1 MHSSRRSASAHATPP
16 SGSVRRVATTVTA
29 LDLPKFD
36 YTDPQ
41 IRGDRFHETMR
52 DLRERSW
59 IATSDFGYFVLDR
72 EAAGFF
78 LRTRK
83 AEFPGVYMFD
93 LLGIQDG
100 PLRSSLSR
108 NILTLGGEQH
118 ARLRALVQPSFTPKA
133 ADRYRP
139 AMRRFLAELWDKVA
153 DRGRCDFVHDFAK
166 PYPALMIATVVGAP
180 LEDASEL
187 HRLSNL
193 LQQQFDAIAL
203 MTRREELERAA
214 EEFDAYVGKLV
225 EDKRRSA
232 GDDLVSELI
241 AAEQEGD
248 RLSDDECMSLVRDV
262 LNGGVDTTQSQLSHG
277 VRMFADNPDQWA
289 RLAREPELAPRAAE
303 EVLRFEPVAPFT
315 ARVMLEDVEFRDVEF
330 PKGTVVIACQWTAN
344 RESEGDA
351 DPQQFDIL
359 ADRSAS
365 KSLTFGAGPHFCLG
379 MNLARAELQEGLA
392 FLAAHMP
399 GLSLDGEPEY
409 DTITGIYGMH
419 SLPVRWSAA

>member
-1 MHSSRRSASAHATPP
+1 VSTTA
-16 SGSVRRVATTVTA
+16 VAD

-36 YTDPQ
+36 YTDPDL
-41 IRGDRFHETMR
+41 RGERFHATMQGLR
-52 DLRERSW
+52 DQSW

-72 EAAGFF
+72 AAAGFF

-83 AEFPGVYMFD
+83 AQFPGMYMFD
-93 LLGIQDG
+93 LLGIDDG
-100 PLRSSLSR
+100 PLRRSLSR
-108 NILTLGGEQH
+108 NILLLGGDQH
-118 ARLRALVQPSFTPKA
+118 TRLRALVQPSFTPKA

-139 AMRRFLAELWDKVA
+139 AMREFLAQLWENVA
-153 DRGRCDFVHDFAK
+153 GRGECDFVRDFAK

-180 LEDASEL
+180 LDDANEL

-203 MTRREELERAA
+203 MTRRDELELAAA
-214 EEFDAYVGKLV
+214 EFDEYVQKLV
-225 EDKRRSA
+225 EDRRRSP

-248 RLSDDECMSLVRDV
+248 RLSDDECVSLVRDV
-262 LNGGVDTTQSQLSHG
+262 LNGGIDTTQSQLSHG
-277 VRMFADNPDQWA
+277 IRMFADHPGQWE

-315 ARVMLEDVEFRDVEF
+315 ARVLLEDVEFRDVEF
-330 PKGTVVIACQWTAN
+330 PQGTVVIACQWTAN
-344 RESEGDA
+344 RESEGDV
-351 DPQQFDIL
+351 DPKDFDIL
-359 ADRSAS
+359 ADRGAAR
-365 KSLTFGAGPHFCLG
+365 SLTFGAGPHFCLG

-392 FLAAHMP
+392 FLAPRMP
-399 GLSLDGEPEY
+399 GLALGGEPVY

-419 SLPVRWSAA
+419 SLPVRWSA